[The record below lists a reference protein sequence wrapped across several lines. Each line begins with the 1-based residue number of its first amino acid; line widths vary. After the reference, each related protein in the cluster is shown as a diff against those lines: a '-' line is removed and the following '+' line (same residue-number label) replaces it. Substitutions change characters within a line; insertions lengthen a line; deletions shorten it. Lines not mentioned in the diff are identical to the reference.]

1 MKPTITFQYLD
12 RCAHIPSVFI
22 KDVTLRHLV
31 NTSDTTALNEIF
43 KRIQTK
49 PQKENLQMKLI

>member
-31 NTSDTTALNEIF
+31 NTSDTTALNEILKEF
-43 KRIQTK
+43 KL
-49 PQKENLQMKLI
+49 NLKKKTFK